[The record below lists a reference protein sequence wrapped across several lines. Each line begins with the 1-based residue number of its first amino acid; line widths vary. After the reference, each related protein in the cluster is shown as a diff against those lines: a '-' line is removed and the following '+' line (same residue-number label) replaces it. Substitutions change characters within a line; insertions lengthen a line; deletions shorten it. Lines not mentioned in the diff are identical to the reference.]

1 MRTGLCYFKTA
12 ETVLTCTFSYICFK
26 VIECSTV
33 SVCVWVFRMSKI
45 KIYFLEMFSQ
55 VAWDRHSVYHKF
67 LVVRWCWKLLIVNNW
82 TSCCTWDL
90 LQCSKQYLY
99 NIIFPPAPPTKN
111 KKAFMKKDCDQQ
123 HKGPFGLNDSISATI
138 LMLRT
143 SCWVW
148 WILWCSLWM
157 KRFYLWLCC
166 FYLNGWNKWCIF
178 FENITIYI
186 AVFLQKSFYQQ
197 PSNLVQETWVSEVLI
212 LDPEL
217 NQRFE
222 KYVCYLLS
230 LVLCVYV
237 YTTCWRT

>member
-12 ETVLTCTFSYICFK
+12 ETVLICTFSYICFK

-45 KIYFLEMFSQ
+45 KIYLLEMFSQ

-99 NIIFPPAPPTKN
+99 NIIFPPAPHTKN
-111 KKAFMKKDCDQQ
+111 KKASMKKDCDQQ

-138 LMLRT
+138 FMLRT

-166 FYLNGWNKWCIF
+166 FF
-178 FENITIYI
+178 F
-186 AVFLQKSFYQQ
+186 F
-197 PSNLVQETWVSEVLI
+197 I
-212 LDPEL
+212 LMVGINDVYSLRTLP
-217 NQRFE
+217 FI
-222 KYVCYLLS
+222 LLYFCRKAFISS
-230 LVLCVYV
+230 LVTLCKKHGYLKS
-237 YTTCWRT
+237 